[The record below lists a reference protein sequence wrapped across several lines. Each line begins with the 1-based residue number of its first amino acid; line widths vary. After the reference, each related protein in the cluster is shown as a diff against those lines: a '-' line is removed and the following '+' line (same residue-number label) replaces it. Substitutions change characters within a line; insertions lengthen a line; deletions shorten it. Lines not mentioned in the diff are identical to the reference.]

1 MPQIPTARRLQLGR
15 EMRRLREE
23 AGITR
28 GQVAAELAS
37 DLSKVSRIETGK
49 QGLSVG
55 EVRFLLGMY
64 GVERDEA
71 ERIVEIAREAS
82 KRSALRVPDYVKTFV
97 GFEAEADE
105 IRKFEVELVPGLLQT
120 QDYTRAVTRAVDPT
134 GDPAEVERLVALR
147 AERQK
152 RLLGPHPPQL
162 WAVITEAVVRR
173 VVGGPGVMREQLER
187 LLELALL
194 PTVSLQ
200 LVPYSAGAHAAM
212 GNSFSILRL
221 PEPPGAKVIYLED
234 LWSADYVDKGP
245 QVEAYSRVFDLLCT
259 SALDAKATIDMI
271 QEVVGE
277 LR

>member
-15 EMRRLREE
+15 ELRRLREE

-28 GQVAAELAS
+28 DRVAAELDG

-49 QGLSVG
+49 QGLSVA
-55 EVRFLLGMY
+55 EVRLLLGMY
-64 GVERDEA
+64 GVAKEEA
-71 ERIVEIAREAS
+71 ERIVEIAREAR
-82 KRSALRVPDYVKTFV
+82 KRSPLRVPDYVKTFV

-120 QDYTRAVTRAVDPT
+120 QDYTRAVTRAVDPA

-162 WAVITEAVVRR
+162 WAVMTEAVVRH
-173 VVGGPGVMREQLER
+173 VVGGRAVMREQLER
-187 LLELALL
+187 LVELAQL
-194 PTVSLQ
+194 PNVSMQ
-200 LVPYSAGAHAAM
+200 IVPFSAGAHAAM

-221 PEPPGAKVIYLED
+221 PEPPGARVVYLED
-234 LWSADYVDKGP
+234 LWSADYIDKGP
-245 QVEAYSRVFDLLCT
+245 QLDAYSRVFDLLCA
-259 SALDAKATIDMI
+259 SALDAKGTIDMI
-271 QEVVGE
+271 EEVIGD